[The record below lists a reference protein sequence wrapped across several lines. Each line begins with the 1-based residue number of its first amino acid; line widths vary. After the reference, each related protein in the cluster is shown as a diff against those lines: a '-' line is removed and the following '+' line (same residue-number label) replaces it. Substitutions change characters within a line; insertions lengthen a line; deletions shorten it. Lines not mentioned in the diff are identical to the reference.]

1 MNELTPQHIDI
12 VTRYVKRHNIVFSH
26 LCDDIIDH
34 LCCDLEESVREGVEF
49 NEAFRQLKQKIG
61 KGGITK
67 IQQDTLY
74 AVDSKYRTMKNLS
87 KVTGVAGT
95 VLLGFST
102 VFKLQHYPSAGI
114 LLVVGAIILVTL
126 FLPSSLMVLWK
137 ESKSKKN
144 IFMFVTAFFASALF
158 IAGIL
163 FKVQH
168 WPGSSVMLVLGVM
181 IALLILLPASM
192 VSALKNQ
199 EHNLPSWV
207 IISGAASLF
216 LYGAGFLVKVMHWP
230 GASVLL
236 TISIISLVSII
247 IPAYF
252 YHRWKDDEH
261 VSLEALFLIFIAMI
275 FIVTTSIINLN
286 NERNFNNFFI
296 ETSSLNERNIELRM
310 LRNDDLISTT
320 VLSEHP
326 ELKDIESTK
335 EKVMSSINR
344 LENSLI
350 PSYQKIK
357 EQLFTDGL
365 TDQDDLFDYHRTA
378 AILIP
383 ESEMIAELMTNLAEY
398 TSMVESILSK
408 FQEQYQPEL
417 LSLNTYIPLITEA
430 DEDRNY
436 RSPIVLVQSLEV
448 LKGAVLDA
456 EALTIRNLQLK
467 SDK

>member
-1 MNELTPQHIDI
+1 MNELTPQQIDI
-12 VTRYVKRHNIVFSH
+12 VSRYVKMHNIVFSH
-26 LCDDIIDH
+26 LCDDLIDH
-34 LCCDLEESVREGVEF
+34 LCCDLEESVRKGVEF

-61 KGGITK
+61 KGGLTK

-74 AVDSKYRTMKNLS
+74 AVDSKYRTMRNLA

-102 VFKLQHYPSAGI
+102 IFKLQHYPLAGI
-114 LLVVGAIILVTL
+114 LLIVGAFILLTL

-137 ESKSKKN
+137 ESKSKKS
-144 IFMFVTAFFASALF
+144 IFMFVTAFLASALF

-168 WPGSSVMLVLGVM
+168 WPGASAMLVSGLM

-192 VSALKNQ
+192 VRALKNQ
-199 EHNLPSWV
+199 EHILPSWV
-207 IISGAASLF
+207 IISGTVTLI
-216 LYGAGFLVKVMHWP
+216 LYGAGFLAKIMHWP
-230 GASVLL
+230 GALALL
-236 TISIISLVSII
+236 TISIILLVSIV

-261 VSLEALFLIFIAMI
+261 VSPEALFLIFIAMM
-275 FIVTTSIINLN
+275 FIVPSSIIYLN
-286 NERNFNNFFI
+286 AERNFENFFI

-310 LRNDDLISTT
+310 SRNEDLISTT
-320 VLSEHP
+320 AMSEHP
-326 ELKDIESTK
+326 ELTDLKSTK
-335 EKVMSSINR
+335 EMVMSSINR

-350 PSYQKIK
+350 PSYNKIK
-357 EQLFTDGL
+357 EQVFTNQLNG
-365 TDQDDLFDYHRTA
+365 QDDLFDYHNSEA
-378 AILIP
+378 VLKP
-383 ESEMIAELMTNLAEY
+383 ESEMISVLKTNLAEY
-398 TSMVESILSK
+398 RGMVERINSE
-408 FQEQYQPEL
+408 FQKQYQAKL
-417 LSLNTYIPLITEA
+417 LSLNTYIPLTTGA
-430 DEDRNY
+430 DKDRNY

-456 EALTIRNLQLK
+456 EALTIRNLELK